1 MSTDLFEYAKNA
13 EVSKKDEKPAAAQE
27 TVVTVSQIT
36 TEIKQLLLTHF
47 QAKTTFWV
55 KGEVSGFR
63 GRNQAGHIYFKLKDE
78 NAVLSA
84 VFFRFSNQKSKVEL
98 KEGQS
103 IFARG
108 KIDVYE
114 KSGSYQL
121 IIDEVRVDGTGDLY
135 LKFEQLKKKLQE
147 EGLFS
152 PEHKKPLPKFP
163 TTIGVITSS
172 TGAVVRDII
181 HVIRNRYPMIKILL
195 FPVKVQGDGAAEDIV
210 EAIGRAHRHS
220 APIDVLIVGR
230 GGGSIEDLWPF
241 NEEIV
246 ARAIYNCTIPIVS
259 AVGHQ
264 TDFTIADFVADVR
277 AATPSQAAEMIVPSK
292 AELQSSISQIM
303 KHIIREISLRK
314 EVLRGKLN
322 AFLRSPVLVNPRN
335 LVYQKAQRFDYA
347 FESFRDL
354 VARYKDEKRDH
365 FDRIQEKFL
374 LNMKEACKQERMQL
388 EKVQSNLQ
396 LVNPTAVL
404 SRGFSIV
411 EKKNKEIVRESGQ
424 VEVKEEVT
432 IHLHQGTL
440 ECQILK
446 N

>member
-1 MSTDLFEYAKNA
+1 MSTDLFEYAKAA
-13 EVSKKDEKPAAAQE
+13 ESSKKDEKPATTQE

-36 TEIKQLLLTHF
+36 TEIKQLLSTHF
-47 QAKTTFWV
+47 QSKTTFWV
-55 KGEVSGFR
+55 KGEISGYK
-63 GRNQAGHIYFKLKDE
+63 GRNQAGHMYFKLKDE

-84 VFFRFSNQKSKVEL
+84 VFFKFSNQKSKVEL

-108 KIDVYE
+108 RIDVYE
-114 KSGSYQL
+114 KTGSYQL

-135 LKFEQLKKKLQE
+135 LKFEELKKKLQA

-152 PEHKKPLPKFP
+152 SEHKKALPKFP
-163 TTIGVITSS
+163 TTIGVVTSS
-172 TGAVVRDII
+172 TGAVIRDII
-181 HVIRNRYPMIKILL
+181 HVIRNRYPLIKILL
-195 FPVKVQGDGAAEDIV
+195 FPVKVQGDGAAQDIV
-210 EAIGRAHRHS
+210 EAIGRAHQMES
-220 APIDVLIVGR
+220 KIDVLIVGR

-246 ARAIYNCTIPIVS
+246 ARAIYNSKIPVVS

-292 AELQSSISQIM
+292 VELQTSIAQIM
-303 KHIIREISLRK
+303 KHIVREVSMRREIYR
-314 EVLRGKLN
+314 EKLTR
-322 AFLRSPVLVNPRN
+322 FLRSPILMNPRN

-347 FESFRDL
+347 HETFMGLME
-354 VARYKDEKRDH
+354 RYFKDS
-365 FDRIQEKFL
+365 
-374 LNMKEACKQERMQL
+374 RMRL
-388 EKVQSNLQ
+388 EKAQSNLQ
-396 LVNPTAVL
+396 LVNPTAIL

-411 EKKNKEIVRESGQ
+411 EKKNKEIVRQSGQ
-424 VEVKEEVT
+424 VEIKEEVT
-432 IHLHQGTL
+432 IRLHQGTL